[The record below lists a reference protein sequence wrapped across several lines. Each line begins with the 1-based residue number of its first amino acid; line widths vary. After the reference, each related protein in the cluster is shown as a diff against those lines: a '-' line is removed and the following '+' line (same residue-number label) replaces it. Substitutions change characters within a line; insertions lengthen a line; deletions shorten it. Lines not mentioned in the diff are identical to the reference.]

1 VADRGD
7 VVLIPLAP
15 LGVLELPRSVFE
27 QYLRKPEAPIA
38 APAAASVSGL
48 LNAKAVADAL
58 SLPESWI
65 REKER
70 QGEIPST
77 RVGRYVRFDLAAVHK
92 ALSKPVNR
100 AVGHG

>member
-1 VADRGD
+1 MADRGD
-7 VVLIPLAP
+7 IVLIPLAP

-27 QYLRKPEAPIA
+27 QYLRKSEAPIA
-38 APAAASVSGL
+38 APEASGIAGL

-77 RVGRYVRFDLAAVHK
+77 RVGRYVRFDLAAVRK
-92 ALSKPVNR
+92 ALAKPVNR
-100 AVGHG
+100 ASGHA